1 MGLLFSAGLIAG
13 EAIVGVLMAIP
24 IVLTK
29 DANVLAVAES
39 LQPGQWAG
47 IVALALVGWWMH
59 RVATR
64 QVQA

>member
-1 MGLLFSAGLIAG
+1 
-13 EAIVGVLMAIP
+13 MAIP
-24 IVLTK
+24 IVIYR

-64 QVQA
+64 QTNT